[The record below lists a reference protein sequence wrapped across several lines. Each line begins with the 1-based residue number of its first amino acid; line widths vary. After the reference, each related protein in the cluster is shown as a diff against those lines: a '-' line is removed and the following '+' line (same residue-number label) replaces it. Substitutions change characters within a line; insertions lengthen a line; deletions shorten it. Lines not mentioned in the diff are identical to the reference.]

1 MGKDASTIKQ
11 EIAETRERLGETVE
25 ALGYKADVGARLKD
39 SVQNRAETVKETIGD
54 VMDASEASRTMRPTA
69 CAVRHT
75 IRPTR

>member
-39 SVQNRAETVKETIGD
+39 SVQNRK
-54 VMDASEASRTMRPTA
+54 R
-69 CAVRHT
+69 
-75 IRPTR
+75 